1 MIKCANCTLRP
12 WDPADA
18 ESIVPLLDD
27 HDVWINLGDR
37 VPHPYKLEHAQQF
50 IAFAAG
56 KSPTENFAIV
66 VDGKAIGSVGIFP
79 GEGMN
84 RVSAEIGYWL
94 GKPYWG
100 RGIMTEAIKGMT
112 KYAFENFQLTRVF
125 ALAFA
130 RNTGSIRALEKA
142 GYVREGSLKQAVI
155 KEGVV
160 LDDYLYASYANRLP
174 AP

>member
-1 MIKCANCTLRP
+1 LIHCANCTLRP
-12 WDPADA
+12 WEPADA
-18 ESIVPLLDD
+18 ESITALLGD

-37 VPHPYKLEHAQQF
+37 VPHPYKLEHAHQF
-50 IAFAAG
+50 IAFASA

-66 VDGKAIGSVGIFP
+66 VDDRAIGSVGIFP

-100 RGIMTEAIKGMT
+100 RGIMTEAIKAMT
-112 KYAFENFQLTRVF
+112 KYAFENFQLTRIF

-142 GYVREGSLKQAVI
+142 GYVREGSLRQAVI

-160 LDDYLYASYANRLP
+160 LDDYLYAS
-174 AP
+174 